1 MLIFCFLSISEAE
14 EPADD
19 LIEVEIKKE
28 PIQIDTIDVESL
40 PESQETENDD
50 SGMFSQTTADNIKE
64 EPLDEEMPPPPVVV
78 REVDTTKNEV
88 KSSIDGNV
96 EFDEAPAAAPAPL
109 GKIKININTPAPA
122 LPEPVA
128 KREEEP
134 ETPTEYVEEPM
145 KFPTPK
151 DDDFELKPKLR
162 GRKLT
167 EMPPVSKGR
176 EDSAL
181 CTIM

>member
-1 MLIFCFLSISEAE
+1 L
-14 EPADD
+14 
-19 LIEVEIKKE
+19 
-28 PIQIDTIDVESL
+28 QIDTIDVESEPL
-40 PESQETENDD
+40 KEDSDTNND
-50 SGMFSQTTADNIKE
+50 SGMFSQSLADNIKE

-78 REVDTTKNEV
+78 QEVDTTKNEF

-96 EFDEAPAAAPAPL
+96 EFDMAPMTAAAPL

-122 LPEPVA
+122 LPEPA
-128 KREEEP
+128 ARQEEP
-134 ETPTEYVEEPM
+134 ETPTEYMEEPM
-145 KFPTPK
+145 KLPQPK
-151 DDDFELKPKLR
+151 DVDFELKPKLR
-162 GRKLT
+162 GRRLT